1 MVIWK
6 IASAHLFFGAA
17 LCVGAVAQNGGAGD
31 EVPVSIERGTVPETM
46 TSEGAKLAIGRAV
59 KFLEEFQN
67 QDGSWASPTI
77 EVGLE
82 SGFSVETYY
91 AWQVAAQG
99 LGIQALLVVEETPA
113 RRVALDKAVEWFLT
127 TRLPKRG
134 EGWDVDYVWTMLCD
148 LVALVDLQADPRF
161 QSPDTQE
168 RIIKRGKEYIDLLE
182 RNQAFHGGWAYYDNP
197 PFTQRPKWGTSF
209 CTGMVLPAYK
219 KAIAMGWSADP
230 DGIKAYERALT
241 YVQRCA
247 LPNSAYEYSLS
258 EIPRVAGESISDI
271 KGSLGRIQV
280 CNWAR
285 HLCGDERVTVEVL
298 RTGVDSFLR
307 EHKFLDAAFMRP
319 VPHEAYYQ
327 NAAYFYHFGHYYA
340 AQVIELLPE
349 AEREAY
355 HAKLRPHLVK
365 TQRKDGSLT
374 DFLGSGYL
382 RVASTAYTVMAL
394 QMGL

>member
-1 MVIWK
+1 MMSIGFALGV
-6 IASAHLFFGAA
+6 A
-17 LCVGAVAQNGGAGD
+17 LCTGVLAQESEPID
-31 EVPVSIERGTVPETM
+31 EVPTTDERGDIPDTM
-46 TSEGAKLAIGRAV
+46 TAEGARLAIGRAV
-59 KFLEEFQN
+59 KFLEDYQN
-67 QDGSWASPTI
+67 EDGSWASPVI
-77 EVGLE
+77 EIGLE
-82 SGFSVETYY
+82 EGFSVETFY
-91 AWQVAAQG
+91 AWQLAAQG
-99 LGIQALLVVEETPA
+99 LGIQALLVVGETPTS
-113 RRVALDKAVEWFLT
+113 RIALDKAVDWFLD

-148 LVALVDLQADPRF
+148 LVALVDLKTDARF
-161 QSPDTQE
+161 QEPPMQA

-197 PFTQRPKWGTSF
+197 PFTRRPKWGTSF
-209 CTGMVLPAYK
+209 CTGLVLPAYK
-219 KAIAMGWSADP
+219 KAIEMGWSADP
-230 DGIKAYERALT
+230 DGIRAYDRALV

-247 LPNSAYEYSLS
+247 LPNSAYQYSLS
-258 EIPRVAGESISDI
+258 EIPRIAGESISNV

-285 HLCGDERVTVEVL
+285 RLCGDERITDEVL
-298 RTGVDSFLR
+298 RAGVDSFFR

-319 VPHEAYYQ
+319 IPHEAYYA

-340 AQVIELLPE
+340 AKAIELLPE
-349 AEREAY
+349 FEREAY

-394 QMGL
+394 QSGL